1 MVTFHLPEG
10 RGGAKGRKAFEQ
22 VKSDIWFVEVMGM
35 VQNALLDR
43 VIMSSTTATVHGSL
57 TISDHICKQP
67 AYFI

>member
-43 VIMSSTTATVHGSL
+43 VIMSSTGVVFWTNCGFSL
-57 TISDHICKQP
+57 A
-67 AYFI
+67 AYDVDT